1 MHLTP
6 REQERLLLATAADLA
21 RRRLERGS
29 RLGATEAIAL
39 ICDEICEWAWDGV
52 PIDDIIARSRVLVS
66 PSRLLPG
73 VADMVPALQ
82 VEALFPHGSAL
93 VHVAR
98 PFGEPTRTGPGAVLV
113 KAGRLALASAHD
125 RRPVLLTNT
134 GERAVWVSSHFPL
147 DELNRAVTC
156 EPVLP
161 TGYRLDLASGEAV
174 ELEPGEA
181 KKLTAVSFRR
191 VDGSGENDETEG
203 DS

>member
-39 ICDEICEWAWDGV
+39 VCDEIMEWAWDGV
-52 PIDDIIARSRVLVS
+52 PIDDVIVRSRGVVS
-66 PSRLLPG
+66 PYQLLPG
-73 VADMVPALQ
+73 VSDLVPELQ
-82 VEALFPHGSAL
+82 VEALFPHGTAL
-93 VHVAR
+93 VHVDL

-113 KAGRLALASAHD
+113 DAGRLALATAHD
-125 RRPVLLTNT
+125 RRGVLLTNT
-134 GERAVWVSSHFPL
+134 GQRSVWVSSHFPL

-161 TGYRLDLASGEAV
+161 SGYRLDLASGEAV
-174 ELEPGEA
+174 SLEPGEA
-181 KKLTAVSFRR
+181 KQLEAVSFRR
-191 VDGSGENDETEG
+191 VDVAGKADETGEA
-203 DS
+203 S